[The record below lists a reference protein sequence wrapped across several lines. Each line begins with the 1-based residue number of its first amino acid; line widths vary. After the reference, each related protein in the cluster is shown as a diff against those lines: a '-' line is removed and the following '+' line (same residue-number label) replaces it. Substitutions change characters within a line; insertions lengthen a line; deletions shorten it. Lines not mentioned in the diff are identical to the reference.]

1 MICLVI
7 LFIST
12 LIKGITGHGF
22 VEEPILLMMASCL
35 EGVIVLAAL
44 ALYQTITG
52 KDLL

>member
-7 LFIST
+7 LFIDLFINS
-12 LIKGITGHGF
+12 ITGHGF
-22 VEEPILLMMASCL
+22 VEEPVLLAVAGCL
-35 EGVIVLAAL
+35 EMILALTAL

>member
-12 LIKGITGHGF
+12 LIKSITGHSF
-22 VEEPILLMMASCL
+22 VEEPVLLAVAGYL
-35 EGVIVLAAL
+35 EAVIELAAL
-44 ALYQTITG
+44 VLYQTIAG

>member
-12 LIKGITGHGF
+12 LIKSITGHGF
-22 VEEPILLMMASCL
+22 VEEPVLLAVAGCL
-35 EGVIVLAAL
+35 EAVIALATL

>member
-7 LFIST
+7 LFIDL
-12 LIKGITGHGF
+12 LINSITGDGF
-22 VEEPILLMMASCL
+22 VEEPVLLVVDGCL
-35 EGVIVLAAL
+35 EMILVLIGL

>member
-12 LIKGITGHGF
+12 LIKSITGYGF
-22 VEEPILLMMASCL
+22 VEEPVLLVVAGCL
-35 EGVIVLAAL
+35 EVVIALAAL